1 MLNPPRK
8 PRVFIVSSTET
19 HLVSEVIKNCL
30 KRHAEVVPWYLDSVW
45 KHGDFILQVLLEQA
59 PKYDFAVIIFAQ
71 DDKTIS
77 RGNEAYAPRD
87 NVIFEA
93 GLFMAHLG
101 HKRTFIVTPREQNL
115 KILSD
120 LAGLVLLSYDEPTPT
135 SGLEGA
141 LKPVCDKIC
150 TEIKQQKIR
159 CPEIAARPGP
169 GSFGDTHSQINQL
182 LTQRRESR
190 KPVSVLNIALDMEF
204 TWGLIL
210 RDHVMKYDWP
220 GGLIWRSLMMDS
232 TAADEMR
239 TTSDVASI
247 ATAMNREEEIN
258 KYCREHEADLKR
270 QKIQFE
276 CRAYASIPSMHGF
289 AIGKQ
294 LHVGICRSENG
305 KLACAPY
312 LSFSSEREDIALD
325 AEIAEQYISVFNNWF
340 EQNWQTGRRIY
351 PK

>member
-1 MLNPPRK
+1 
-8 PRVFIVSSTET
+8 
-19 HLVSEVIKNCL
+19 L

-135 SGLEGA
+135 SGLKGA
-141 LKPVCDKIC
+141 LKSVCDKIC

-159 CPEIAARPGP
+159 CPQIAARPGP
-169 GSFGDTHSQINQL
+169 GSFGDTHTQINQL
-182 LTQRRESR
+182 LTQLRESR
-190 KPVSVLNIALDMEF
+190 KQISVLNIALDMEF
-204 TWGLIL
+204 TWG
-210 RDHVMKYDWP
+210 
-220 GGLIWRSLMMDS
+220 
-232 TAADEMR
+232 
-239 TTSDVASI
+239 
-247 ATAMNREEEIN
+247 
-258 KYCREHEADLKR
+258 
-270 QKIQFE
+270 
-276 CRAYASIPSMHGF
+276 SIPSMHGF
-289 AIGKQ
+289 AIGTQ

-325 AEIAEQYISVFNNWF
+325 AEIAEHYINVFNNWF